1 MLQMIKSKGR
11 NYKYNT
17 KKAYVNKVSRK
28 EHSSK
33 SLVSELYIN
42 NLLAASFNNFEIT
55 IEISN
60 TFLAIQVQLHVYILE
75 L

>member
-17 KKAYVNKVSRK
+17 KKVYVNKVSRK